1 MKSKPLL
8 VAVAAGL
15 VLASAGA
22 GAAGATA
29 LADPEPAAAYGGCIS
44 KTSGYLRILERGNL
58 PKSVFGKCQTT
69 EVKITFYSRSG
80 APKG

>member
-1 MKSKPLL
+1 VKKPLL
-8 VAVAAGL
+8 VAAVAGL
-15 VLASAGA
+15 MLASAGA
-22 GAAGATA
+22 GAAVA
-29 LADPEPAAAYGGCIS
+29 ADEPAAAYGGCIS

-58 PKSVFGKCQTT
+58 AKSVHGKCKST

>member
-1 MKSKPLL
+1 MKKPVL
-8 VAVAAGL
+8 VAAVAAL
-15 VLASAGA
+15 MLASAGA
-22 GAAGATA
+22 GAAVA
-29 LADPEPAAAYGGCIS
+29 ADEPAPAYGGCIS

-58 PKSVFGKCQTT
+58 PKSVWGKCKST